1 MVVVQPAPAGALTK
15 GCKRE
20 GLGGAPQRQRR
31 AAAGG
36 IGDMPRCED
45 RNVIAPVHDRVTATA
60 RGSFVHF

>member
-1 MVVVQPAPAGALTK
+1 MVVVQPARAGALTK
-15 GCKRE
+15 GCTRE

-45 RNVIAPVHDRVTATA
+45 RNVIAPCTI
-60 RGSFVHF
+60 G